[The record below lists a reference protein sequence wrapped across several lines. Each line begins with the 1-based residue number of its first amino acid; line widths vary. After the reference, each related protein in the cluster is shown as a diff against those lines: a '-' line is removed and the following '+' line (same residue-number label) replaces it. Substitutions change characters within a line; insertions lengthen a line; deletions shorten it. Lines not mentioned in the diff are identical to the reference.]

1 MKAIMAILA
10 FLVALALSACAN
22 DQPRIITQTA
32 SQVASDPTTIPPDVQ
47 SKLDDLTAKLHA
59 LQSKVEGIESIRDE
73 LNGVREGASLLSDRV
88 TALEHLPAEIAAVQG
103 EQGALTQRV
112 TALEHLPAE
121 IGAIRDEQA
130 VLTQRVTAL
139 EHLPAEIGAIR
150 DEQAVL
156 TQRVTALE
164 PLPEE
169 IVALRSAQD
178 ALTHRV
184 TGLEDRLAALESFV
198 HSHNHVIAWSGLDES
213 DFIGE
218 ARTISG
224 AEITVTY
231 MDCDASFEWDD
242 HRVTAYGGLGSNL
255 TKYYIAVYKD
265 GQPFYSIATDVAR
278 GSLGGP
284 NGVSLE
290 PSASIHRQ
298 VGRRRRIWTFQSPRI
313 LL

>member
-103 EQGALTQRV
+103 EQGA
-112 TALEHLPAE
+112 
-121 IGAIRDEQA
+121 
-130 VLTQRVTAL
+130 LTQRVTAL

-290 PSASIHRQ
+290 PSASYIVRLDAD
-298 VGRRRRIWTFQSPRI
+298 VGSGLSSRRASFSEAEIRIKCSTPTAP
-313 LL
+313 

>member
-10 FLVALALSACAN
+10 ALVLSACAN

-47 SKLDDLTAKLHA
+47 SKLDDLAAKLHT

-73 LNGVREGASLLSDRV
+73 LDWVGEGDSLLSDRV

-103 EQGALTQRV
+103 EQG
-112 TALEHLPAE
+112 
-121 IGAIRDEQA
+121 

-139 EHLPAEIGAIR
+139 EHLPAEIAAIR

-156 TQRVTALE
+156 TQRLFALE

-178 ALTHRV
+178 ALAHRV
-184 TGLEDRLAALESFV
+184 TGIEDRLAALESFV

-290 PSASIHRQ
+290 PGASYIVRLDADI
-298 VGRRRRIWTFQSPRI
+298 GSGLSSRRASFSESEIRIKCSTPTAP
-313 LL
+313 